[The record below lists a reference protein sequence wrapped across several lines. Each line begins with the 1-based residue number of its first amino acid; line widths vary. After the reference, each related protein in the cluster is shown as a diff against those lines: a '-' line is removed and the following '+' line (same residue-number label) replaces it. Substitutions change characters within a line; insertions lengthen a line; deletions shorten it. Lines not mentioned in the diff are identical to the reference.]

1 MGAAPD
7 EPEEPR
13 YNACSA
19 APHASEGGDTARARL
34 EAWKR
39 AKAAGRSGSPTIE
52 QEPEPSAKR
61 QRVDDDNEPRCRF
74 LRITGGLA
82 APELLRSMLEAH
94 GTVEEVTLEKE
105 GCVVEM
111 SCTREAT
118 AGKRALDGAVV
129 GGVAIEV
136 AYDHQ
141 RAEETAAAAAEALQ
155 ADKKRRRDAEA
166 DAALEREAARRE
178 AAEEEALYGPAAA
191 ADEPGSQGSL
201 ETADADAAPAKVRE
215 KAHPLAGDRA
225 GKKRATREVVVDPRD
240 INIVPVPKAAA
251 APGPSY
257 RSMAAAPEKGPAY
270 RSLAAEAEAPRA
282 RYRSMAAT
290 SEEGP
295 TYRSAAPSRS
305 ARAPTGVELADR
317 ARDSPDP
324 EADAAH
330 ARLAAWKK
338 ARAEAAAGG
347 GPPEGPRSLAEQ
359 WQEEQ
364 GAEKPPE
371 KPKFRPGY
379 SHPLAAETSETA
391 KRSTKPPTRGL

>member
-1 MGAAPD
+1 GLFEALSGHLGVAVAEAAGGAGPGLTEEEQRELQEFWRQEQQMELARLNDPTSTASTTEVADAPRSPPKFRPGLAHPLAGLTETRRDAPATRVIEVLQPPTSRYQSMGAAPD

-19 APHASEGGDTARARL
+19 AAPEGGDTARARL

-82 APELLRSMLEAH
+82 APELLRSMLEPH

-141 RAEETAAAAAEALQ
+141 RAEETAAAAAEALH

-178 AAEEEALYGPAAA
+178 A
-191 ADEPGSQGSL
+191 
-201 ETADADAAPAKVRE
+201 
-215 KAHPLAGDRA
+215 
-225 GKKRATREVVVDPRD
+225 
-240 INIVPVPKAAA
+240 
-251 APGPSY
+251 
-257 RSMAAAPEKGPAY
+257 
-270 RSLAAEAEAPRA
+270 
-282 RYRSMAAT
+282 
-290 SEEGP
+290 
-295 TYRSAAPSRS
+295 
-305 ARAPTGVELADR
+305 
-317 ARDSPDP
+317 
-324 EADAAH
+324 
-330 ARLAAWKK
+330 
-338 ARAEAAAGG
+338 
-347 GPPEGPRSLAEQ
+347 
-359 WQEEQ
+359 
-364 GAEKPPE
+364 
-371 KPKFRPGY
+371 
-379 SHPLAAETSETA
+379 
-391 KRSTKPPTRGL
+391 

>member
-19 APHASEGGDTARARL
+19 APHASEGGDTARARR

-82 APELLRSMLEAH
+82 APELLRSMLDAH
-94 GTVEEVTLEKE
+94 GTVEEVKLEKE

-201 ETADADAAPAKVRE
+201 ETADADAAPPKARE
-215 KAHPLAGDRA
+215 IAHPLAGDRA
-225 GKKRATREVVVDPRD
+225 GKKRATREVVV
-240 INIVPVPKAAA
+240 AA
-251 APGPSY
+251 ST
-257 RSMAAAPEKGPAY
+257 ST
-270 RSLAAEAEAPRA
+270 SS
-282 RYRSMAAT
+282 RYRRRRPHRT
-290 SEEGP
+290 
-295 TYRSAAPSRS
+295 
-305 ARAPTGVELADR
+305 
-317 ARDSPDP
+317 
-324 EADAAH
+324 
-330 ARLAAWKK
+330 
-338 ARAEAAAGG
+338 AAGG
-347 GPPEGPRSLAEQ
+347 R
-359 WQEEQ
+359 W
-364 GAEKPPE
+364 
-371 KPKFRPGY
+371 
-379 SHPLAAETSETA
+379 
-391 KRSTKPPTRGL
+391 